1 MCISIISDSDI
12 LKKVYSPNDN
22 IIECIQFM
30 QEKNQTNKA
39 KKILDKIVNR
49 LKQDY
54 NPDQIILFG
63 SYAYGNPTD
72 ESDIDLLII
81 KDTQEPILARWMVV
95 RKLVSGLRKG
105 IAFSPIIVTPSE
117 LKIRLG
123 KGDPFFK
130 EILQKGKKLYV
141 R

>member
-1 MCISIISDSDI
+1 MYSI
-12 LKKVYSPNDN
+12 YAR
-22 IIECIQFM
+22 
-30 QEKNQTNKA
+30 KNQTNKA

-95 RKLVSGLRKG
+95 RKLVSELRKG